1 MNIDFVFS
9 WAENEQG
16 KMVHVDN
23 VPRGIQCG
31 CKCPYCHERLLAR
44 HGEVRQH
51 GFAHHSDTRGANLK
65 ICYVVT
71 MYKLAEQIIQ
81 SAKRIHAPSYYGIFP
96 EMDIEFVDVRID
108 SCFERADKQPDVIAT
123 TKEGQQ
129 YLIEFL
135 FQYKIQH
142 KTAIDY
148 KNMNCLEIDLSNQ
161 SLETLESFLLSS
173 SKDRKW
179 MNNVTYF
186 SQVGSLY
193 NKAGKPVRVVD
204 ESECRQCELGCSY
217 HCAGVPVYSL
227 TGINQYLVIEESG
240 HKYRLCKSELFQ
252 NYQQEYERIKSENER
267 KERIKEKERLEAE
280 ARKKKEEEELKI
292 SIEKRK
298 AELAEKSRIIDEQEA
313 LSDPSSRTCF
323 QCEYNLQWANRNGYA
338 NCGAW
343 KSISVPKKR
352 LPVVPEH
359 VSGLEELFHNFPSR
373 SLFLT
378 VIVLITHH
386 NYALIFNIMSLIIK
400 NF

>member
-81 SAKRIHAPSYYGIFP
+81 NAKRIHAPSYYGIFP

-267 KERIKEKERLEAE
+267 KERIEEKERLEAE

-298 AELAEKSRIIDEQEA
+298 AELAEKRRIIDEQEA

-343 KSISVPKKR
+343 KSISVPQKTPPSCARACKR
-352 LPVVPEH
+352 
-359 VSGLEELFHNFPSR
+359 FR
-373 SLFLT
+373 R
-378 VIVLITHH
+378 
-386 NYALIFNIMSLIIK
+386 IIS
-400 NF
+400 

>member
-135 FQYKIQH
+135 FQYMILH
-142 KTAIDY
+142 KSAIDY

-343 KSISVPKKR
+343 KSISVPQKTPPSCARACKR
-352 LPVVPEH
+352 
-359 VSGLEELFHNFPSR
+359 FR
-373 SLFLT
+373 R
-378 VIVLITHH
+378 
-386 NYALIFNIMSLIIK
+386 IIS
-400 NF
+400 

>member
-343 KSISVPKKR
+343 KSISVPQKTPPSCAR
-352 LPVVPEH
+352 AC
-359 VSGLEELFHNFPSR
+359 SGLEELFHNFPSR

>member
-51 GFAHHSDTRGANLK
+51 GFAHHSDT
-65 ICYVVT
+65 
-71 MYKLAEQIIQ
+71 
-81 SAKRIHAPSYYGIFP
+81 HGIFP

-267 KERIKEKERLEAE
+267 KERIKEKERSEAE

-298 AELAEKSRIIDEQEA
+298 AELAEKRRIIDEQEA

-343 KSISVPKKR
+343 KSISVPQKTPPSCARACKR
-352 LPVVPEH
+352 
-359 VSGLEELFHNFPSR
+359 FR
-373 SLFLT
+373 R
-378 VIVLITHH
+378 
-386 NYALIFNIMSLIIK
+386 IIS
-400 NF
+400 

>member
-343 KSISVPKKR
+343 KSAVFLKKR

>member
-1 MNIDFVFS
+1 M
-9 WAENEQG
+9 
-16 KMVHVDN
+16 H
-23 VPRGIQCG
+23 
-31 CKCPYCHERLLAR
+31 L
-44 HGEVRQH
+44 
-51 GFAHHSDTRGANLK
+51 
-65 ICYVVT
+65 
-71 MYKLAEQIIQ
+71 
-81 SAKRIHAPSYYGIFP
+81 FP

-108 SCFERADKQPDVIAT
+108 CCFERADKQPDVIAT

-292 SIEKRK
+292 SIEKR
-298 AELAEKSRIIDEQEA
+298 RIIDEQEA

-343 KSISVPKKR
+343 KSMSVPQKTPPSCARACKR
-352 LPVVPEH
+352 
-359 VSGLEELFHNFPSR
+359 FR
-373 SLFLT
+373 R
-378 VIVLITHH
+378 
-386 NYALIFNIMSLIIK
+386 IIS
-400 NF
+400 

>member
-16 KMVHVDN
+16 KMVHVDD

-31 CKCPYCHERLLAR
+31 CRCPYCHERLLAR

-51 GFAHHSDTRGANLK
+51 GFAHYSDTRGANLK

-96 EMDIEFVDVRID
+96 EMDIEFIDVRID
-108 SCFERADKQPDVIAT
+108 CCFERADKQPDVIAT
-123 TKEGQQ
+123 TKEGRQ

-267 KERIKEKERLEAE
+267 KERIEEKERLEAE

-298 AELAEKSRIIDEQEA
+298 AELAEKRRIIDEQEA

-343 KSISVPKKR
+343 KSMSVPQKTPPSCARACKR
-352 LPVVPEH
+352 
-359 VSGLEELFHNFPSR
+359 FR
-373 SLFLT
+373 R
-378 VIVLITHH
+378 
-386 NYALIFNIMSLIIK
+386 IIS
-400 NF
+400 